1 MNFINGEIKR
11 GESFEFKNN
20 SFSIKIPNKHPQKKS
35 LISDNSVILGVRPE
49 DLYDDLD
56 TFRAFINEINIEDDL
71 LEKINCKIVLMENL
85 GSSILIHCNVGNSI
99 IRMNASKSFKL
110 QLEEELQVAINMMK
124 VYFFDLNSGKL
135 I

>member
-1 MNFINGEIKR
+1 
-11 GESFEFKNN
+11 
-20 SFSIKIPNKHPQKKS
+20 
-35 LISDNSVILGVRPE
+35 
-49 DLYDDLD
+49 
-56 TFRAFINEINIEDDL
+56 
-71 LEKINCKIVLMENL
+71 MENL
-85 GSSILIHCNVGNSI
+85 GSSILVHCSIGNSI